1 MTVYALGR
9 SLAFGASARPDAS
22 FVAYLAYTEV
32 NIVLWAAAI
41 QLLTGPIVGQHILEV
56 PDQAALLAKV
66 IVTPFS
72 LGCNF
77 LVARWLTQRA

>member
-1 MTVYALGR
+1 MLDG
-9 SLAFGASARPDAS
+9 PD
-22 FVAYLAYTEV
+22 
-32 NIVLWAAAI
+32 
-41 QLLTGPIVGQHILEV
+41 H
-56 PDQAALLAKV
+56 AALLAKV